1 MFCLLGFEYHGTVKV
16 EKENF
21 LGLGGAVVVVV
32 VVVAD
37 KTLGRARPEPF
48 LAVDGL
54 AIASWLTPVS

>member
-32 VVVAD
+32 VVAD

-48 LAVDGL
+48 LAVDDL